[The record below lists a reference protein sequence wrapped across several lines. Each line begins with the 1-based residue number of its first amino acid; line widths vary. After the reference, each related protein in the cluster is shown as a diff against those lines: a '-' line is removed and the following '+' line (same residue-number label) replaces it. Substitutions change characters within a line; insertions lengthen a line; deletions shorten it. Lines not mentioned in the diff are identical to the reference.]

1 MKFPFS
7 GRSVLLSTAVV
18 VISLVLGGVVSY
30 IFLQKGASVEKFPPI
45 KLHADLQR
53 RTMETFAASQR
64 VALPAD
70 NAPFV
75 NSSCPALSPTWVKDE
90 NKLPGVKMNQASWKS
105 LDLAAAEGSALWLN
119 RTSVSCGDRVQIHA
133 ALYSSNNTP
142 ISRIPRLFA
151 AWRIGYYKGAGA
163 REIWRSAPFKL
174 KKGVATTS
182 KDSTRLTFAKWP
194 TVTSFTVGN
203 NWTPGLYLIIS
214 FSAFG
219 QIENVAPLVVRS
231 PVGSSKLVLMNS
243 FLTWETYNSFGGR
256 SGYFGPGAD
265 GIPNDAERSRVVSFD
280 RPLLGSGS
288 YSIQR
293 DAIPFIQFTEKQG
306 MNVDQVTDLDV
317 NRWPSIT
324 TKYAGIV
331 VVGHSEYFTNRMFNT
346 FIADRNLGTNI
357 AILGGNT
364 SYWQT
369 RLEPSKYGTD
379 RRIVMYRFANE
390 DPNRDLSQVT
400 IEFANKRLNT
410 PPNLISGEQTSGVHV
425 YGTLHPVKIPLWL
438 HVPKSIPIA
447 GLTTDSEVE
456 ATTSNVAEPPNV
468 HVLYSGVLSW
478 RDAARHAADKKIP
491 VGQVDW
497 IRYPSGSALFN
508 AGLSTWSCQLS
519 DACVDLPFKKSAQDL
534 IRSITLQV
542 LTLWQTPKVG
552 SSLK

>member
-7 GRSVLLSTAVV
+7 GRSAVLASAVV
-18 VISLVLGGVVSY
+18 VISLVLGGVASY
-30 IFLQKGASVEKFPPI
+30 IFLQKGPPVEKFPPI
-45 KLHADLQR
+45 KLHADLPR
-53 RTMETFAASQR
+53 RSMETFTASQK
-64 VALPAD
+64 VTLPAD
-70 NAPFV
+70 NTPFV
-75 NSSCPALSPTWVKDE
+75 NSSCPALSSTWVRDE
-90 NKLPGVKMNQASWKS
+90 NKLPGVKMNQASWKN
-105 LDLAAAEGSALWLN
+105 LDLSAAEGSALWLN
-119 RTSVSCGDRVQIHA
+119 QTSVSCGDQVQIHS

-142 ISRIPRLFA
+142 LSRLPRIFA
-151 AWRIGYYKGAGA
+151 AWRIGYYEGAGA

-174 KKGVATTS
+174 EKGVATTS
-182 KDSTRLTFAKWP
+182 KDATRFTYAKWP

-203 NWTPGLYLIIS
+203 NWTPGLYLIVS

-231 PVGSSKLVLMNS
+231 PIGSSKLVMMNS
-243 FLTWETYNSFGGR
+243 FLSWEMYNSFGGR
-256 SGYFGPGAD
+256 SAYFGPGAD
-265 GIPNDAERSRVVSFD
+265 GIPNTNERSRVVSFD

-293 DAIPFIQFTEKQG
+293 DAIPAIQFSEKQG
-306 MNVDQVTDLDV
+306 INIDQVTDLDI

-369 RLEPSKYGTD
+369 RLESSNNGPD
-379 RRIVMYRFANE
+379 RRVVMYRYSTE
-390 DPNRDLSQVT
+390 DPNRNLSQIT
-400 IEFANKRLNT
+400 IEFGNKRLNT

-425 YGTLHPVKIPLWL
+425 YGTLKPVKIPLWL
-438 HVPKSIPIA
+438 HVSKSLSIS

-456 ATTSNVAEPPNV
+456 ATTPNVAQPPNV
-468 HVLYSGVLSW
+468 HILYSGVMSW
-478 RDAARHAADKKIP
+478 RDTARHAADKKVP

-497 IRYPSGSALFN
+497 ISYPSGSALFN

-519 DACVDLPFKKSAQDL
+519 NACVDLPFEKSAQDL
-534 IRSITLQV
+534 IRSVTLQV

-552 SSLK
+552 SSLR